1 MNKYIIKAG
10 KLALVVTVVGLA
22 ACSDKFLEEKKLYG
36 KYSDATVYNNYE
48 TAQNRIDNFYYQL
61 LPGQKEGDGMYADI
75 VSTGSNDDDACSTEE
90 YAGVS
95 AWEDNTNILDY
106 QILNSKKWDHLYV
119 EFKENSPYGQIRN
132 INDAI
137 DGLQNHST
145 LSDNEKNELL
155 GQAYFFRAWRYF
167 TMVRWHGGV
176 PIIKEVQNALY
187 SKSMDGSLIVHR
199 STTKEC
205 IDFICEDLDKAA
217 ELLPAQW
224 GRVASNWGRVTKG
237 TALALK
243 GRALLLW
250 ASPLF
255 NRSDEPAR
263 WEAAYQANETAR
275 KVLEESGYGLA
286 YENNP
291 GAATES
297 AANWGKMFLN
307 VQGSDGNVNEAVFVT
322 LYNNLSK
329 QSDNSE
335 KNNGWEHGIRPKTA
349 SGGGGKSATA
359 EIVDLF
365 PMADGKRP
373 GASTTYNYDKK
384 AFFANRDPRFYRTF
398 AFPGVKWTFDGNPKD
413 LLTAQLNDLVY
424 PNITLKDGYPY
435 NGADYVLWSYAWYKD
450 ATKQDSETSSGWYA
464 DALADSRRSVYVR
477 KRSDD
482 SQLNAGSPMYIYV
495 DNNGKCSFSQSGA
508 PYMEMRFAEVLL
520 NLAECA
526 AATNRGQEA
535 LDLLKRIRSRV
546 YDPTTV
552 DADYG
557 LVNGSRAENIEQV
570 LYERQI
576 ELAYEGKRFE
586 DMRRWLLFDGGV
598 GQAALSP
605 TWEVKG
611 YGGDTWT
618 FLGYKDADRPNKY
631 GKNHIIEMYAKELAA
646 KDEDNGSDPILAAG
660 INRPSPLDLS
670 KRADGEQALID
681 FYTNN
686 LERKDRLED
695 NNTDKVPTFQPFYYF
710 LGLCYSAMY
719 NDAALIQTI
728 GWEDYSHGGD
738 GRYDP
743 LETDP
748 AKLVIDTQYGK

>member
-10 KLALVVTVVGLA
+10 KLALAVTVVGLA

-373 GASTTYNYDKK
+373 GASTYNYDKK

-557 LVNGSRAENIEQV
+557 LVNGSREENIEQV

-611 YGGDTWT
+611 YRGDTWT

>member
-10 KLALVVTVVGLA
+10 KLALAVTVVGLA

-373 GASTTYNYDKK
+373 GASTYNYDKK